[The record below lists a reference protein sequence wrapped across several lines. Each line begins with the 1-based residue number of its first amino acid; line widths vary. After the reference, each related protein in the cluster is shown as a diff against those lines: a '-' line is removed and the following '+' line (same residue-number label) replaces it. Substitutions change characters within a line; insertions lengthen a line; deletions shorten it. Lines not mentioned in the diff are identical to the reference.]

1 MRQVFHLNTCLHRL
15 LLNGFVALLNLP
27 CCFLT
32 QQLRLLTDSFKV
44 DFFRHKFHIAFNF
57 RGGQHMHL
65 AGCRL
70 EEVPTGTELHCT
82 LLDAFLGLNLGIVVI
97 ADAAE
102 EPVTREIVVSAI
114 QELNLADIRP
124 NPFQPRTEFDEEALS
139 ELAAS
144 IKAIG
149 IVQPITV
156 RAVEEG
162 KYEIIAGERRFRA
175 SKLAGLS
182 TIPAYIRKTE
192 DDSLLELALIENIQR
207 EDLNAIE
214 VAISYQ
220 RLIDECNLTQ
230 DGLSE
235 RVGKKRAT
243 IANYL
248 RLLKL
253 PAQIQ
258 LAVRDKKISMGHARA
273 ILGVEDP
280 DTQLMIFEQI
290 LEYDF
295 SVRKV
300 EEIVRELVHPQ
311 VEEPAEAPVVE
322 DKPKKSNEIGDYI
335 ELQKHLSRRFDT
347 KVELKRNESGKGKII
362 IGFKS
367 DAELEK
373 IIELLDKIE

>member
-1 MRQVFHLNTCLHRL
+1 MAKKNVLGRGL
-15 LLNGFVALLNLP
+15 GAL
-27 CCFLT
+27 
-32 QQLRLLTDSFKV
+32 
-44 DFFRHKFHIAFNF
+44 
-57 RGGQHMHL
+57 
-65 AGCRL
+65 
-70 EEVPTGTELHCT
+70 
-82 LLDAFLGLNLGIVVI
+82 I
-97 ADAAE
+97 ADVDD
-102 EPVTREIVVSAI
+102 EPVTREVVVSAM

-124 NPFQPRTEFDEEALS
+124 NPFQPRTEFDEEALN

-144 IKAIG
+144 IKSIG

-156 RAVEEG
+156 RAVENG
-162 KYEIIAGERRFRA
+162 KYEIVAGERRYRA
-175 SKLAGLS
+175 SKIAGKT

-192 DDSLLELALIENIQR
+192 DESLLELALIENIQR

-220 RLIDECNLTQ
+220 RLIDECQLTQ

-243 IANYL
+243 ITNYL

-258 LAVRDKKISMGHARA
+258 LAVRDRKISMGHARA
-273 ILGVEDP
+273 ILGADDP

-290 LEYDF
+290 LKYDF

-300 EEIVRELVHPQ
+300 EEYVRELSDPRPK
-311 VEEPAEAPVVE
+311 EPEMPETVVPE
-322 DKPKKSNEIGDYI
+322 KKRTANEIGDYI
-335 ELQKHLSRRFDT
+335 ELQKHLSRRFNT
-347 KVELKRNESGKGKII
+347 KVELKRNENGKGKIV

>member
-1 MRQVFHLNTCLHRL
+1 MAKKNVLGRGL
-15 LLNGFVALLNLP
+15 GAL
-27 CCFLT
+27 
-32 QQLRLLTDSFKV
+32 
-44 DFFRHKFHIAFNF
+44 
-57 RGGQHMHL
+57 
-65 AGCRL
+65 
-70 EEVPTGTELHCT
+70 
-82 LLDAFLGLNLGIVVI
+82 I

-102 EPVTREIVVSAI
+102 EPVTREVVVSAI
-114 QELNLADIRP
+114 RELNLTDIRP
-124 NPFQPRTEFDEEALS
+124 NPFQPRTEFDEEALN

-144 IKAIG
+144 IKSIG

-156 RAVEEG
+156 RAVEDG

-175 SKLAGLS
+175 SKLAGLL

-220 RLIDECNLTQ
+220 RLIDECELTQ
-230 DGLSE
+230 DALSE

-248 RLLKL
+248 RLLRL

-290 LEYDF
+290 LKYDF

-300 EEIVRELVHPQ
+300 EEIVRELANPKEP
-311 VEEPAEAPVVE
+311 EEVLPESAEE
-322 DKPKKSNEIGDYI
+322 KSTKASEIGDYI
-335 ELQKHLSRRFDT
+335 ELQQHLSRRFST
-347 KVELKRNESGKGKII
+347 KVELKRNENGKGKIV

>member
-1 MRQVFHLNTCLHRL
+1 MGKKNVLGRGL
-15 LLNGFVALLNLP
+15 GAL
-27 CCFLT
+27 
-32 QQLRLLTDSFKV
+32 
-44 DFFRHKFHIAFNF
+44 
-57 RGGQHMHL
+57 
-65 AGCRL
+65 
-70 EEVPTGTELHCT
+70 
-82 LLDAFLGLNLGIVVI
+82 I

-102 EPVTREIVVSAI
+102 EPQPREVVVSAM

-124 NPFQPRTEFDEEALS
+124 NPFQPRTEFDEEALN

-144 IKAIG
+144 IKSIG

-156 RAVEEG
+156 RTIEGG
-162 KYEIIAGERRFRA
+162 KYEIIAGERRYRA
-175 SKLAGLS
+175 SKLAGLT

-220 RLIDECNLTQ
+220 RLIDECQLTQ
-230 DGLSE
+230 DALSE

-258 LAVRDKKISMGHARA
+258 LAIRDKKISMGHARA
-273 ILGVEDP
+273 IISIEDP
-280 DTQLMIFEQI
+280 DTQFMIFEQI
-290 LEYDF
+290 LKYDF

-300 EEIVRELVHPQ
+300 EEIVRELSNPQ
-311 VEEPAEAPVVE
+311 PEPEPVPEPVAE
-322 DKPKKSNEIGDYI
+322 KPKKPNEIGDYI
-335 ELQKHLSRRFDT
+335 ELQKHLSRCFDT
-347 KVELKRNESGKGKII
+347 KVELKRNENGKGKIVI
-362 IGFKS
+362 AFRS
-367 DAELEK
+367 DEELEK
-373 IIELLDKIE
+373 IIELLDKVE

>member
-1 MRQVFHLNTCLHRL
+1 MAKKNVLGRGL
-15 LLNGFVALLNLP
+15 GAL
-27 CCFLT
+27 
-32 QQLRLLTDSFKV
+32 
-44 DFFRHKFHIAFNF
+44 
-57 RGGQHMHL
+57 
-65 AGCRL
+65 
-70 EEVPTGTELHCT
+70 
-82 LLDAFLGLNLGIVVI
+82 I

-124 NPFQPRTEFDEEALS
+124 NPFQPRTEFDEEALN

-144 IKAIG
+144 IKSIG

-156 RAVEEG
+156 RTVEGG
-162 KYEIIAGERRFRA
+162 KYEIIAGERRYRA
-175 SKLAGLS
+175 SKLAGLT

-220 RLIDECNLTQ
+220 RLIDECQLTQ
-230 DGLSE
+230 DALSE

-258 LAVRDKKISMGHARA
+258 LAIRDKKISMGHARA
-273 ILGVEDP
+273 IISIKDP
-280 DTQLMIFEQI
+280 DPQCMIFEQI
-290 LEYDF
+290 LTYDF

-300 EEIVRELVHPQ
+300 EEIVRELSNPQ
-311 VEEPAEAPVVE
+311 PEPEPVPEPVVE
-322 DKPKKSNEIGDYI
+322 KPKKTNEIGDYI
-335 ELQKHLSRRFDT
+335 ELQKHLSRCFDT
-347 KVELKRNESGKGKII
+347 KVELKRNENGKGKIVI
-362 IGFKS
+362 AFRS
-367 DAELEK
+367 DEELEK
-373 IIELLDKIE
+373 IIELLDKVE

>member
-1 MRQVFHLNTCLHRL
+1 M
-15 LLNGFVALLNLP
+15 
-27 CCFLT
+27 
-32 QQLRLLTDSFKV
+32 
-44 DFFRHKFHIAFNF
+44 
-57 RGGQHMHL
+57 
-65 AGCRL
+65 
-70 EEVPTGTELHCT
+70 
-82 LLDAFLGLNLGIVVI
+82 
-97 ADAAE
+97 
-102 EPVTREIVVSAI
+102 
-114 QELNLADIRP
+114 
-124 NPFQPRTEFDEEALS
+124 
-139 ELAAS
+139 
-144 IKAIG
+144 
-149 IVQPITV
+149 
-156 RAVEEG
+156 
-162 KYEIIAGERRFRA
+162 
-175 SKLAGLS
+175 
-182 TIPAYIRKTE
+182 
-192 DDSLLELALIENIQR
+192 IENIQR

-322 DKPKKSNEIGDYI
+322 DKPKKSNE
-335 ELQKHLSRRFDT
+335 LQKHLSRRFDT

>member
-1 MRQVFHLNTCLHRL
+1 MAKKNVLGRGL
-15 LLNGFVALLNLP
+15 GAL
-27 CCFLT
+27 
-32 QQLRLLTDSFKV
+32 
-44 DFFRHKFHIAFNF
+44 
-57 RGGQHMHL
+57 
-65 AGCRL
+65 
-70 EEVPTGTELHCT
+70 
-82 LLDAFLGLNLGIVVI
+82 I

-114 QELNLADIRP
+114 QELNMADIRP
-124 NPFQPRTEFDEEALS
+124 NPFQPRTEFDEEALK

-162 KYEIIAGERRFRA
+162 KYEIVAGERRFRA
-175 SKLAGLS
+175 SKIAGLE

-192 DDSLLELALIENIQR
+192 DESLLELALIENIQR

-214 VAISYQ
+214 IAISYQ
-220 RLIDECNLTQ
+220 RLIDECKLTQ

-235 RVGKKRAT
+235 RVGKKRTT

-273 ILGVEDP
+273 ILGVDDP

-300 EEIVRELVHPQ
+300 EEIVREIIHPR
-311 VEEPAEAPVVE
+311 EEPEVPE
-322 DKPKKSNEIGDYI
+322 MPEEKKSKSDEIGDYI
-335 ELQKHLSRRFDT
+335 ELQRHLSSRFQT
-347 KVELKRNESGKGKII
+347 KVELKRNEKGRGKII

-373 IIELLDKIE
+373 IIGLLDKIE

>member
-1 MRQVFHLNTCLHRL
+1 MVKRS
-15 LLNGFVALLNLP
+15 ALG
-27 CCFLT
+27 
-32 QQLRLLTDSFKV
+32 
-44 DFFRHKFHIAFNF
+44 
-57 RGGQHMHL
+57 RG
-65 AGCRL
+65 
-70 EEVPTGTELHCT
+70 
-82 LLDAFLGLNLGIVVI
+82 LGALIT
-97 ADAAE
+97 DAAE
-102 EPVTREIVVSAI
+102 DSKRRSEAVAAI
-114 QELNLADIRP
+114 QELKLEDIRP
-124 NPFQPRTEFDEEALS
+124 NPFQPRTEFDEEALN

-144 IKAIG
+144 IKSIG

-175 SKLAGLS
+175 SKIAGAE

-192 DDSLLELALIENIQR
+192 DESLLELALIENIQR

-220 RLIDECNLTQ
+220 RLLDECKLTQ

-258 LAVRDKKISMGHARA
+258 LAIRDRKISMGHARA
-273 ILGVEDP
+273 IINIEDP
-280 DTQLMIFEQI
+280 DTQFMIFEQI
-290 LEYDF
+290 LKYDF

-300 EEIVRELVHPQ
+300 EEIVRELSNPKP
-311 VEEPAEAPVVE
+311 EEEE
-322 DKPKKSNEIGDYI
+322 GTLSRKKNEIGDYI
-335 ELQKHLSRRFDT
+335 ALQKHLAQRFDT
-347 KVELKRNESGKGKII
+347 KVELKRNEAGKGKIVI
-362 IGFKS
+362 SFKS
-367 DAELEK
+367 DDELEK
-373 IIELLDKIE
+373 IISLLDKVGG

>member
-1 MRQVFHLNTCLHRL
+1 MAKKNVLGRGL
-15 LLNGFVALLNLP
+15 GAL
-27 CCFLT
+27 
-32 QQLRLLTDSFKV
+32 
-44 DFFRHKFHIAFNF
+44 
-57 RGGQHMHL
+57 
-65 AGCRL
+65 
-70 EEVPTGTELHCT
+70 
-82 LLDAFLGLNLGIVVI
+82 I
-97 ADAAE
+97 ADAAD
-102 EPVTREIVVSAI
+102 EPVQREVIVSAM
-114 QELNLADIRP
+114 QELKLADIRP
-124 NPFQPRTEFDEEALS
+124 NPFQPRTEFDEEALN

-144 IKAIG
+144 IKSIG

-156 RAVEEG
+156 RTVEDG

-175 SKLAGLS
+175 SKLAGLT
-182 TIPAYIRKTE
+182 TIPAYIRNTE

-220 RLIDECNLTQ
+220 RLIDECQLTQ
-230 DGLSE
+230 DGLSD

-258 LAVRDKKISMGHARA
+258 LAIRDKKISMGHARA
-273 ILGVEDP
+273 IINIEDP
-280 DTQLMIFEQI
+280 DTQFMIFEQI
-290 LEYDF
+290 LKYDF

-300 EEIVRELVHPQ
+300 EEIVRELSNPQ
-311 VEEPAEAPVVE
+311 PEEAVAE
-322 DKPKKSNEIGDYI
+322 KPKKTNEIGDYI
-335 ELQKHLSRRFDT
+335 ELQKHLSRCFNT
-347 KVELKRNESGKGKII
+347 KVELKRNENGKGKIV
-362 IGFKS
+362 IGFRS

>member
-1 MRQVFHLNTCLHRL
+1 MVKKNVLGRGL
-15 LLNGFVALLNLP
+15 GAL
-27 CCFLT
+27 
-32 QQLRLLTDSFKV
+32 
-44 DFFRHKFHIAFNF
+44 
-57 RGGQHMHL
+57 
-65 AGCRL
+65 
-70 EEVPTGTELHCT
+70 
-82 LLDAFLGLNLGIVVI
+82 I
-97 ADAAE
+97 ADADD
-102 EPVTREIVVSAI
+102 EPVVREVVVSAM
-114 QELNLADIRP
+114 QELNLTDIRP
-124 NPFQPRTEFDEEALS
+124 NPFQPRTEFDEEALT
-139 ELAAS
+139 ELATS
-144 IKAIG
+144 IKSIG

-156 RAVEEG
+156 RAVEGG
-162 KYEIIAGERRFRA
+162 KYEIVAGERRFRA
-175 SKLAGLS
+175 SKMAGLT

-192 DDSLLELALIENIQR
+192 DESLLELALIENIQR

-220 RLIDECNLTQ
+220 RLIDECSLTQ

-258 LAVRDKKISMGHARA
+258 LAVRDRKISMGHARA
-273 ILGVEDP
+273 ILGVDDP
-280 DTQLMIFEQI
+280 DTQMMIFEQV
-290 LEYDF
+290 LTYDF

-300 EEIVRELVHPQ
+300 EEIVREICYPR
-311 VEEPAEAPVVE
+311 VEEPELPKVVE
-322 DKPKKSNEIGDYI
+322 EKTKKINEIGDYI
-335 ELQKHLSRRFDT
+335 ELQRHLSRRFDT
-347 KVELKRNESGKGKII
+347 KVELKRNEDGKGRIV

>member
-1 MRQVFHLNTCLHRL
+1 MAKKNVLGRGL
-15 LLNGFVALLNLP
+15 GAL
-27 CCFLT
+27 
-32 QQLRLLTDSFKV
+32 
-44 DFFRHKFHIAFNF
+44 
-57 RGGQHMHL
+57 
-65 AGCRL
+65 
-70 EEVPTGTELHCT
+70 
-82 LLDAFLGLNLGIVVI
+82 I

-102 EPVTREIVVSAI
+102 EPMMREVVVSAI

-124 NPFQPRTEFDEEALS
+124 NPFQPRTEFDEEALN

-144 IKAIG
+144 IKSIG

-156 RAVEEG
+156 RAVEDG
-162 KYEIIAGERRFRA
+162 KYEIVAGERRFRA
-175 SKLAGLS
+175 SRIAGLT

-192 DDSLLELALIENIQR
+192 DESLLELALIENIQR

-220 RLIDECNLTQ
+220 RLIDECKLTQ

-248 RLLKL
+248 RLLRL

-273 ILGVEDP
+273 ILGVDDP

-290 LEYDF
+290 LKYDF

-300 EEIVRELVHPQ
+300 EEIVRELVNPKM
-311 VEEPAEAPVVE
+311 EEPLLPEE
-322 DKPKKSNEIGDYI
+322 TEEKPKKTNEIGDYI
-335 ELQKHLSRRFDT
+335 ELQQHLSRRFNT
-347 KVELKRNESGKGKII
+347 KVELKRNENGKGKIV

-373 IIELLDKIE
+373 IIEMLDKIE

>member
-1 MRQVFHLNTCLHRL
+1 MAAKKGGLGKGLDSLITDKVNKPGAAKDTSLTPTEDQAVMVPINKVEPNKEQPRKHFNED
-15 LLNGFVALLNLP
+15 ALL
-27 CCFLT
+27 
-32 QQLRLLTDSFKV
+32 
-44 DFFRHKFHIAFNF
+44 
-57 RGGQHMHL
+57 
-65 AGCRL
+65 
-70 EEVPTGTELHCT
+70 ELSESIKQM
-82 LLDAFLGLNLGIVVI
+82 GIIQPIVVQ
-97 ADAAE
+97 D
-102 EPVTREIVVSAI
+102 RNSY
-114 QELNLADIRP
+114 
-124 NPFQPRTEFDEEALS
+124 
-139 ELAAS
+139 
-144 IKAIG
+144 
-149 IVQPITV
+149 
-156 RAVEEG
+156 
-162 KYEIIAGERRFRA
+162 YEIIAGERRWRA
-175 SKLAGLS
+175 AKQAGLKK
-182 TIPAYIRKTE
+182 IPVIIKNYTE
-192 DDSLLELALIENIQR
+192 QEIVEISLIENIQR

>member
-1 MRQVFHLNTCLHRL
+1 MAARGLGKGLDSLIPNALGETKTKKEA
-15 LLNGFVALLNLP
+15 VAKAKSEATTEEKEPQTLVKI
-27 CCFLT
+27 T
-32 QQLRLLTDSFKV
+32 KV
-44 DFFRHKFHIAFNF
+44 EPNREQPRKNF
-57 RGGQHMHL
+57 D
-65 AGCRL
+65 
-70 EEVPTGTELHCT
+70 E
-82 LLDAFLGLNLGIVVI
+82 DAL
-97 ADAAE
+97 
-102 EPVTREIVVSAI
+102 
-114 QELNLADIRP
+114 QELAD
-124 NPFQPRTEFDEEALS
+124 
-139 ELAAS
+139 S
-144 IKAIG
+144 IKQFG
-149 IVQPITV
+149 LLQPILV
-156 RAVEEG
+156 QDR
-162 KYEIIAGERRFRA
+162 KDYYEIIAGERRWRA
-175 SKLAGLS
+175 AKLAGLKEVPV
-182 TIPAYIRKTE
+182 IIRNYTE
-192 DDSLLELALIENIQR
+192 QEIVEISLIENIQR

>member
-1 MRQVFHLNTCLHRL
+1 MAKKNVLGRGL
-15 LLNGFVALLNLP
+15 GAL
-27 CCFLT
+27 
-32 QQLRLLTDSFKV
+32 
-44 DFFRHKFHIAFNF
+44 
-57 RGGQHMHL
+57 
-65 AGCRL
+65 
-70 EEVPTGTELHCT
+70 
-82 LLDAFLGLNLGIVVI
+82 I

-102 EPVTREIVVSAI
+102 EPVAKEIIVSAI

-124 NPFQPRTEFDEEALS
+124 NPFQPRTEFNEEALN

-156 RAVEEG
+156 RVIEDG

-220 RLIDECNLTQ
+220 RLIDECHLTQ
-230 DGLSE
+230 ESLSE
-235 RVGKKRAT
+235 RVGKKRTT

-258 LAVRDKKISMGHARA
+258 LAVRDKQISMGHARA
-273 ILGVEDP
+273 ILGVEDT

-290 LEYDF
+290 VKYDF

-300 EEIVRELVHPQ
+300 EEIVRELANPKEK
-311 VEEPAEAPVVE
+311 EEETGEKPV
-322 DKPKKSNEIGDYI
+322 KKNEIGDYI
-335 ELQKHLSRRFDT
+335 ELQKHLSQRFQA
-347 KVELKRNESGKGKII
+347 KVELKRNENGRGKII

>member
-1 MRQVFHLNTCLHRL
+1 MAKKNVLGRGL
-15 LLNGFVALLNLP
+15 GAL
-27 CCFLT
+27 
-32 QQLRLLTDSFKV
+32 
-44 DFFRHKFHIAFNF
+44 
-57 RGGQHMHL
+57 
-65 AGCRL
+65 
-70 EEVPTGTELHCT
+70 
-82 LLDAFLGLNLGIVVI
+82 I

-139 ELAAS
+139 
-144 IKAIG
+144 
-149 IVQPITV
+149 VQPITV